1 MWTMKLSS
9 IFSYEPKVG
18 FVYVVN
24 SQYRWFNRDDEF
36 VIGRLAR
43 LDIVVPEGSTLTL
56 LNVEPPPKFG
66 HEDEKNW
73 WYTFLFGDKKVVFI
87 TSDPTY
93 FSVAFTLIDGQQQ

>member
-1 MWTMKLSS
+1 MKLSS

-24 SQYRWFNRDDEF
+24 NQYRWFNRDDEF

-66 HEDEKNW
+66 HEDEK
-73 WYTFLFGDKKVVFI
+73 TGG
-87 TSDPTY
+87 TRS
-93 FSVAFTLIDGQQQ
+93 